1 MKQLPFLPFFVL
13 ALWLGSCSVADGD
26 SVGQKIADTELEY
39 NHQKLSTIYLYYQ
52 EVGSLSRYL
61 DQGDPADGEYSDV
74 VYMYGTLSDQFTN
87 YFTPDQAAIAQN
99 MYTGGEPESYIGIK
113 FAPIDDTLEV
123 LQVAPNSPADD
134 ADIRKHDQIIKV
146 DGVDVTGQNTD
157 AYGELTDGGEGSSYD
172 LTLKR
177 GKDTLTVNVSKAQIV
192 LPTVWMDT
200 VESIPVIQVDWFA
213 AGDQRGNGGTAD
225 EFDDALARI
234 GSVPMAIIDLRNNP
248 GGSVDQCLRMT
259 DALLDT
265 GIIVYQ
271 MERLYD
277 ARLDTTV
284 VDTTIPR
291 RVRDNQTFAERR
303 QYVFLADKGSASCSE
318 IMLAGIEM
326 NTNWPIIGTKSY
338 GKGIGQILEKT
349 PANGLTVITTT
360 EFRRR
365 DMTDY
370 HHIGI
375 EPTIEVTDPD
385 SVMTVAVRTAKAIM
399 DTLGTG
405 VKSLQRKVASLPL
418 DRKGLQRVDALH
430 KQRPVRPNGA
440 FIFH

>member
-1 MKQLPFLPFFVL
+1 MKQLAFLPLSVL
-13 ALWLGSCSVADGD
+13 ALWLGSCTVAGGD
-26 SVGQKIADTELEY
+26 SVAENIADTELEF
-39 NHQKLSTIYLYYQ
+39 NHQLLSTVYLYYK
-52 EVGSLSRYL
+52 EVGSLSSYI

-74 VYMYGTLSDQFTN
+74 VYMYSSLSDQFTR
-87 YFTPDQAAIAQN
+87 YFTPDQAAIALN
-99 MYTGGEPESYIGIK
+99 MYMGGEPESYIGIK

-123 LQVAPNSPADD
+123 LQVVPNSPADD

-146 DGVDVTGQNTD
+146 DGVDVTGDNTNS
-157 AYGELTDGGEGSSYD
+157 YGELTNGGEGSKYD
-172 LTLKR
+172 LTIKR
-177 GKDTLTVNVSKAQIV
+177 GKDTLTINVGKEQIV
-192 LPTVWMDT
+192 LPTVWVDT
-200 VESIPVIQVDWFA
+200 VESIPVIQLDFFA
-213 AGDQRGNGGTAD
+213 SGDNSGNGGSAD
-225 EFDDALARI
+225 EFDEALSRI
-234 GSVPMAIIDLRNNP
+234 EGAPMAIIDLRNNP

-265 GIIVYQ
+265 GIIVYE
-271 MERLYD
+271 MDRRYD
-277 ARLDTTV
+277 ERLDTTV

-291 RVRDNQTFAERR
+291 RVRDSGTQAERR

-318 IMLAGIEM
+318 IMLAGVEM

-338 GKGIGQILEKT
+338 GKGIGQSLDLT

-365 DMTDY
+365 DMTNY

-385 SVMTVAVRTAKAIM
+385 SVMSVAVRTAKAIM

-405 VKSLQRKVASLPL
+405 PKNLQRSMAKLPL
-418 DRKGLQRVDALH
+418 DRKALQRVDALH
-430 KQRPVRPNGA
+430 KQKPVRPNGA
-440 FIFH
+440 FIFR